1 MHAPLAT
8 ETPSNTTSAGG
19 GKTLLLSAMVAAL
32 GSFLFGFDTVVVS
45 GTNDLVKSAF
55 GLSDLMLGF
64 TVSSL
69 LIGTML
75 GSLLIGRPADRWGRR
90 PVLGVLAV
98 LFVIAALG
106 CAEAWNWYALIF
118 FRWLGGVA
126 VGGASVVSP
135 IYITEIAPARRRGL
149 LVAVSQLNIV
159 LGILVATVSN
169 YVVARVLGH
178 DHPSTWRWMFG
189 VMTAPA
195 LAFLFTALLIP
206 ESPRW
211 LVKRGRRAEAERILV
226 RFGYGEPAS
235 QADEIQQSLAA
246 EQAAPDH
253 GFRDLVAVALVA
265 QVLALLFIGKV
276 NFLYILLGVAV
287 LLLGFGKLIW
297 NFPRK
302 YVKALLLAC
311 AIGAFNQ
318 FDGINA
324 VLYYAPSIF
333 RMAGADSASALAK
346 DVILC
351 LANLVM
357 TLVAMALIDRVGRKA
372 LLLVGSVT
380 FVMSHVLAAWVFAT
394 HAQGWI
400 VLAAMMGIVGTHA
413 YSQGA
418 VVWVIINELLPNAV
432 RAAGSAIVC
441 FLIWMLNA
449 GITLT
454 FPVVAAKSGAY
465 AFGFFALMMVIQFF
479 VLLKVLPETK
489 GLSLEELQKRLGVAD

>member
-1 MHAPLAT
+1 M
-8 ETPSNTTSAGG
+8 
-19 GKTLLLSAMVAAL
+19 LLLSAIVAAL

-45 GTNDLVKSAF
+45 GTNDMVQGAF
-55 GLSDLMLGF
+55 HLTKFMLGF

-106 CAEAWNWYALIF
+106 CARAWNWYALIF

-126 VGGASVVSP
+126 VGGASVVCP

-159 LGILVATVSN
+159 LGILVATLSN
-169 YVVARVLGH
+169 YFVLRVLGP
-178 DHPSTWRWMFG
+178 DNPSTWRWMFG

-195 LAFLFTALLIP
+195 AAFLCTALLIP

-211 LVKRGRRAEAERILV
+211 LVKRGRRADAQAILERFGYEQPALEAEQIQRSLEAER
-226 RFGYGEPAS
+226 S
-235 QADEIQQSLAA
+235 
-246 EQAAPDH
+246 APEH
-253 GFRDLVAVALVA
+253 GLRDLVMVAVIA
-265 QVLALLFIGKV
+265 QILALLVIGQV
-276 NFLYILLGVAV
+276 NYIYALLGLAV
-287 LLLGFGKLIW
+287 LLAGFGKLLVG
-297 NFPRK
+297 FPRK
-302 YVKALLLAC
+302 YIKPLLLAC
-311 AIGAFNQ
+311 MIGAFNQ
-318 FDGINA
+318 LDGINA

-333 RMAGADSASALAK
+333 KMAGADSASALMKA
-346 DVILC
+346 VIIG
-351 LANLVM
+351 ATNLVM

-380 FVMSHVLAAWVFAT
+380 FVMSHALAAWVFAT
-394 HAQGWI
+394 NAQGWI
-400 VLAAMMGIVGTHA
+400 VLVAMMGIVGSHA

-418 VVWVIINELLPNAV
+418 VVWVIINEMLPNAV

-449 GITLT
+449 AITLW
-454 FPVVAAKSGAY
+454 FPVVAAQSASY

-479 VLLKVLPETK
+479 VLLAVLPETK
-489 GLSLEELQKRLGVAD
+489 GVSLEELQKRLGVAD